1 LGEYPR
7 NFEHDLQM
15 SSEERSMFY
24 SITNDK
30 FLHFLFYF
38 CAVSPNQSGL
48 YHNSAYTLWFP
59 LGLTDKQAADTFLSL
74 FVKIKLVLQGGLDTI
89 QPDFGDLVKKLV

>member
-1 LGEYPR
+1 
-7 NFEHDLQM
+7 
-15 SSEERSMFY
+15 MFY

-30 FLHFLFYF
+30 LLHFLFYF